1 MTVPGFP
8 RRFAP
13 LVSAA
18 FLMVV
23 IATCGSAP
31 TAHPDPTISVKPP
44 PCAASY
50 VINNGQLTVTV
61 TSTGP
66 AQVEVRVDAA
76 ELPRQVH
83 TSTTMTAGQT
93 QVVTHLPAPK
103 GRLQVQ
109 ATVVHPSGGR
119 SCAATSASPAPG

>member
-1 MTVPGFP
+1 MGAGASSFSRTARRGEPSVPSRRVRGMTVPGFP

-83 TSTTMTAGQT
+83 TS
-93 QVVTHLPAPK
+93 
-103 GRLQVQ
+103 
-109 ATVVHPSGGR
+109 
-119 SCAATSASPAPG
+119 

>member
-1 MTVPGFP
+1 MTVPGFSW
-8 RRFAP
+8 RFAP
-13 LVSAA
+13 LVLAWCSP
-18 FLMVV
+18 LV
-23 IATCGSAP
+23 IAACGSAP
-31 TAHPDPTISVKPP
+31 TAHPDPTISVNPP

-66 AQVEVRVDAA
+66 AEVEVRVDAA
-76 ELPRQVH
+76 ELPRQAR

-103 GRLQVQ
+103 GR
-109 ATVVHPSGGR
+109 R
-119 SCAATSASPAPG
+119 